1 MLLLLLANVDTL
13 RWATVAIPNPTRHY
27 GWSTLEQ
34 DWKPTGRLT
43 YYTIAWP
50 NGRAV
55 CRKKKKKK
63 KKERKEENDVPSAIF
78 SFPLMGFVVSDNVVK
93 SGKKS
98 LFFIFSSTIEKEY
111 AQLVFL
117 SNRARLFLPLCNGK
131 YTQK

>member
-1 MLLLLLANVDTL
+1 LFFVSSSFISGLMLPLLLANVDTL

-55 CRKKKKKK
+55 CRKKKKGKK
-63 KKERKEENDVPSAIF
+63 KMMFPSAIF
-78 SFPLMGFVVSDNVVK
+78 SFPLDGGDRCVRQRCQIR
-93 SGKKS
+93 KKS
-98 LFFIFSSTIEKEY
+98 LFFIICFFHY
-111 AQLVFL
+111 
-117 SNRARLFLPLCNGK
+117 
-131 YTQK
+131 